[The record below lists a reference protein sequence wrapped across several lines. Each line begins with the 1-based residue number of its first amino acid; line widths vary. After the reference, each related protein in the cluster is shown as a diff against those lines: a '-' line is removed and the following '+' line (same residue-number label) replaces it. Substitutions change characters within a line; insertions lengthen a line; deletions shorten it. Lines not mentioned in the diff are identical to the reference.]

1 MKAGNVISFGGKRP
15 GDQQVTLREGY
26 QGTINAC
33 RQLLVKA
40 LPKMMDALFERL
52 DDVLYDQ
59 ADKSGSD
66 RQQAEFFEA
75 MRCLR
80 RDREQ
85 VESGFNKDL
94 LSRFDRF
101 WIQGPVSLSLA
112 NANASAGADI
122 SSDEMGLVES
132 DDLEEGLAITSMV
145 SKGNNTF
152 YRDLYALDQR
162 FSYLMNGAAIG
173 EDGNP
178 LAPATI
184 CDAFRQ
190 TIVGIEVSLAVK
202 LVIYKQFEKEI
213 FSRLGSL
220 YDQVNAVL
228 AKAGVQ
234 PGIKPTVRRNSAYP
248 TSSAASAGGRVG
260 DASGGADAADSAF
273 QAELFSTLQQLLH
286 NQRVA
291 PRAIDPSLPLQ
302 TVDSM
307 DLLSALSAMQHQHT
321 GSNAGQVMDAGTLRS
336 VVLRMPQ
343 LGASNDASRALQR
356 ADEDTLDVI
365 SMLFEFILD
374 DPGLTDAMRALLA
387 RLQIPMLKVAILD
400 KSFFSRKDH
409 SARRLLNGMAQ
420 AAIGWTEASGRSGD
434 GLYGH
439 IESLVGR
446 ILSEFDDNLEL
457 FDELYGQFSAYLER
471 EQRGVQV
478 AEERAAQVTRG
489 KETLVEAKRHVAEEI
504 GRCLSLYDAVPDVAQ
519 NLVRDAWNDV
529 LLLIYLR
536 KGGESDEWSD
546 AVRLM
551 EHLVWSVMPKPS
563 QTERQELLRAI
574 PELLKGLRAGL
585 SDISYNQHKMT
596 RAFKSLQARHL
607 ACLRGGRVVADS
619 GADQNGE
626 AERNDHAGGVE
637 EIVLETAA
645 SAAPAPEGPGDDQ
658 TVTPR
663 DAFDEQAEG
672 LAVGDWL
679 ELSRED
685 GEVLRAKLSWR
696 SAVTGTCLFV
706 NRKGLK
712 VAEVNGSGLA
722 EWMRNG
728 KAELLPQ
735 LDKPLLDR
743 ALISMVDELSESA
756 STAKAPESS
765 DP

>member
-15 GDQQVTLREGY
+15 GDQQITLREGY

-101 WIQGPVSLSLA
+101 WIHGPVSPSLA
-112 NANASAGADI
+112 HAGTDI

-162 FSYLMNGAAIG
+162 FSYLMNGAALG

-190 TIVGIEVSLAVK
+190 AVVGMEVSLAVK

-220 YDQVNAVL
+220 YDQINATL

-248 TSSAASAGGRVG
+248 TSSTASAEGRGGDV
-260 DASGGADAADSAF
+260 SGEADTSDSAF
-273 QAELFSTLQQLLH
+273 QAELFSTLQQLLRH
-286 NQRVA
+286 QRTV
-291 PRAIDPSLPLQ
+291 PRTIDPSLPVQ

-321 GSNAGQVMDAGTLRS
+321 GAGTGQMMDAGTLRS
-336 VVLRMPQ
+336 VVLQMPQ
-343 LGASNDASRALQR
+343 LGASNDANRTLQR
-356 ADEDTLDVI
+356 TDEDTLDVI

-409 SARRLLNGMAQ
+409 PARRLLNGMAQ

-478 AEERAAQVTRG
+478 AEERAAQVTQG
-489 KETLVEAKRHVAEEI
+489 KEALIEAKRYVAEEI

-536 KGGESDEWSD
+536 KGRESDEWSD

-563 QTERQELLRAI
+563 QAERQELLRAI

-607 ACLRGGRVVADS
+607 ACLRGGRVVAD
-619 GADQNGE
+619 ADAGQSGE
-626 AERNDHAGGVE
+626 AQNDNYAGGVME
-637 EIVLETAA
+637 EIVLETAGDA
-645 SAAPAPEGPGDDQ
+645 VPAQEGSSGQVPA
-658 TVTPR
+658 PR
-663 DAFDEQAEG
+663 DAFDERAES

-712 VAEVNGSGLA
+712 VAEVNGKGLA

-743 ALISMVDELSESA
+743 ALISVVDELNDSA

-765 DP
+765 DPQ